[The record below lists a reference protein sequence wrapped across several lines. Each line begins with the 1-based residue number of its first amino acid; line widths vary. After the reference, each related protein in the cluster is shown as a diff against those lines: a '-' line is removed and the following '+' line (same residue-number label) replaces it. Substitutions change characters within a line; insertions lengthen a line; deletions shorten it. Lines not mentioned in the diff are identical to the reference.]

1 MQVATHIHVK
11 GAREHNLKNLE
22 LRIPRGK
29 MVVITGPSGSGK
41 SSLAFDTLYAEG
53 YRKYIES
60 LSTQARQVLDQL
72 KRPDVDFIHGLSPVL
87 AIEQRTG
94 GGGPRTTIATATEIA
109 DYAQLLWAL
118 AGEQY
123 CPKDGGRIVQRS
135 LDDNVQRILA
145 ECAGERIMLLAP
157 FMRAKPSVLRD
168 ELPRLRQRGF
178 QRVRLDGEVKTLEDP
193 KLVPVGV
200 GTKEI
205 EVDLV
210 IDRLVATVDQR
221 SRIADSLELAFREG
235 KDRASVL
242 AQRSADAPWRE
253 LTLSQSLACEIC
265 GDVFDALTPRHFSFS
280 HREGACP
287 ACDGIGRKLKFV
299 PELIIADPEKS
310 VREGA
315 IKPWR
320 IGGKNL
326 IIKHNA
332 LLKQLAEQLPFD
344 PDVPWRKLPPETQRV
359 LLFGAGER
367 QFAFKLRRMREAKA
381 MPFPGVIADLEES
394 FRHTDSD
401 GFRARLTTFMIS
413 GECPECHGKRLNRR
427 SAAVVVK
434 AENRKLETGNPGAAL
449 NAQRLT
455 LNAQRAEPGNADP
468 LAGAAPSAP
477 LGGNGAPAFGRAATP
492 LAASD
497 QGGRAA
503 TPSFATPTEGGPLAA
518 STEGAERSQRP
529 TDSQSAIRNPQ
540 SLSFPDFM
548 ALDVETAH
556 RFATELVAAHGKNDA
571 LRDVVTGIEQRLHF
585 LLETGLGYLTLDRD
599 YGTLSGGE
607 AQRVRLATQL
617 GMGLVG
623 VIYVLDE
630 PSIGLHPHDN
640 QKLLDTLVALRDR
653 GNTVLVVEHDE
664 DTMRIADELIEL
676 GPEAGIEGGY
686 LLFQGTP
693 AECGRLSI
701 KQSRTGPFLS
711 RAMSVVRDTK
721 LKEPDG
727 AWLTVRE
734 ARANNLK
741 GIDVRFPIGLL
752 TCVTG
757 VSGSGKSTLVLD
769 ILAAAAG
776 RKLNGA
782 KTIPAKHR
790 HIENLDFFEKL
801 VQVDQDPIG
810 RSPRSNPASYV
821 DLLPL
826 LRDLYAQVPLAKV
839 RGYKASR
846 FSFNVRGGR
855 CERCQG
861 DGVIKLD
868 MQFMPD
874 AYAPCPSCGGRRFN
888 RETLEILF
896 HGKSIADVLDMTV
909 REAIRLF
916 RNIPRVIDKLETL
929 DAVGLGYLTLGQSA
943 TTLSGG
949 EAQRIKLALE
959 LSKKQQ
965 GSTLYI
971 LDEPTTGLHWVDIQ
985 KLMDLLFK
993 LRDAGNTIIVIE
1005 HNLDVINLADWVID
1019 LGPGGGRHG
1028 GELIFA
1034 GPRTEIETAEHS
1046 LTGQALKKWRE
1057 AGSGAT

>member
-22 LRIPRGK
+22 LRLPRGK
-29 MVVITGPSGSGK
+29 LVVITGPSGSGK
-41 SSLAFDTLYAEG
+41 SSLAFDTIYAEG

-60 LSTQARQVLDQL
+60 LSASARQVLDQL

-94 GGGPRTTIATATEIA
+94 VTGPRSTIATTTEIA
-109 DYAQLLWAL
+109 DYAQLLWSL
-118 AGEQY
+118 AGQAY
-123 CPKDGGRIVQRS
+123 CPKDGGRVVQRS
-135 LDDNVQRILA
+135 LDDNVQRVLA
-145 ECAGERIMLLAP
+145 ECAGERVLLLAP

-178 QRVRLDGEVKTLEDP
+178 QRVRLGGEIRNLDEPGLLPAGAGVKELTVE
-193 KLVPVGV
+193 LVV
-200 GTKEI
+200 
-205 EVDLV
+205 
-210 IDRLVATVDQR
+210 DRLVASVDQR
-221 SRIADSLELAFREG
+221 SRLADSLELAFREG
-235 KDRASVL
+235 KDRVIVL
-242 AQRSADAPWRE
+242 AQKSAEAPWRE
-253 LTLSQSLACEIC
+253 LPLSQSLACEVC
-265 GDVFDALTPRHFSFS
+265 GDVFEKLTPRHFSFS

-287 ACDGIGRKLKFV
+287 TCDGLGRKLRFV
-299 PELIIADPEKS
+299 PELIVPDPEKS

-344 PDVPWRKLPPETQRV
+344 PEVPWKKLPEETRQLILR
-359 LLFGAGER
+359 GAGER
-367 QFAFKLRRMREAKA
+367 QFAFKLKRMREPRA
-381 MPFPGVIADLEES
+381 MPFAGVIADLEES
-394 FRHTDSD
+394 FRHTDSE
-401 GFRARLTTFMIS
+401 GFRARLTTFMVS
-413 GECPECHGKRLNRR
+413 GECPECHGTRLNAR
-427 SAAVVVK
+427 SGAVRVSVAAGD
-434 AENRKLETGNPGAAL
+434 GNPTTQSLTFPEFMALDIAA
-449 NAQRLT
+449 AQ
-455 LNAQRAEPGNADP
+455 
-468 LAGAAPSAP
+468 
-477 LGGNGAPAFGRAATP
+477 AFGRA
-492 LAASD
+492 
-497 QGGRAA
+497 
-503 TPSFATPTEGGPLAA
+503 
-518 STEGAERSQRP
+518 
-529 TDSQSAIRNPQ
+529 
-540 SLSFPDFM
+540 
-548 ALDVETAH
+548 
-556 RFATELVAAHGKNDA
+556 LVAAHGENSA
-571 LRDVVTGIEQRLHF
+571 LREVVAGVEQRLHF
-585 LLETGLGYLTLDRD
+585 LLETGLGYLTLERD

-640 QKLLDTLVALRDR
+640 QKLLETLIALRDR

-664 DTMRIADELIEL
+664 DTMRIADQIVEL
-676 GPEAGIEGGY
+676 GPEAGVEGGQ

-693 AECGRLSI
+693 EECLRLSP
-701 KQSRTGPFLS
+701 KESRTGPYLARKLS
-711 RAMSVVRDTK
+711 VGREAKPKR
-721 LKEPDG
+721 PDG
-727 AWLTVRE
+727 AFLTVRE
-734 ARANNLK
+734 ARANNLR
-741 GIDVRFPIGLL
+741 GIDAKFPVGLL

-769 ILAAAAG
+769 ILAAQAA

-782 KTIPAKHR
+782 KSLPAKHR

-801 VQVDQDPIG
+801 VQVDQEPIG

-839 RGYKASR
+839 RGYKPSR

-861 DGVIKLD
+861 DGVITLD

-896 HGKSIADVLDMTV
+896 HGRSIADVLDLTV
-909 REAIRLF
+909 REAIKLF

-949 EAQRIKLALE
+949 EAQRIKLSLE
-959 LSKKQQ
+959 LSKRQQ

-971 LDEPTTGLHWVDIQ
+971 LDEPTTGLHWTDIQ

-993 LRDAGNTIIVIE
+993 LRDAGNTVIVIE
-1005 HNLDVINLADWVID
+1005 HNLDVINLADWIID
-1019 LGPGGGRHG
+1019 LGPGGGRDG
-1028 GELIFA
+1028 GDLIFA
-1034 GPRTEIETAEHS
+1034 GTRDGLEEEPRS
-1046 LTGQALKKWRE
+1046 LTGQALKRWRL
-1057 AGSGAT
+1057 AGAKSAKLP